1 MRDLILKA
9 FKEVEK
15 NRHEVIEVCRD
26 LTRIDTTNNP
36 SLKIGNEK
44 QGQDYV
50 ARKLAEIGVRDIK
63 RFEPNEE
70 KLGKLKGYVPSL
82 DWKRRYAGRSNVVG
96 TIGSN
101 AGRSLIL
108 NGHIDTVT
116 PGPLE
121 LWQHNPF
128 GAEIDK
134 GKIYGRGS
142 CDMKGGLAAMLMAL
156 KIALEIQEIQGKV
169 IFESAVDEEGG
180 GNGSL
185 ACAAE
190 GYSADAAIVAEPTNL
205 RICRAHRGVLIGRI
219 EVYGKAAHASEK
231 YEGVSAL
238 DKGVEI
244 LRELSLLEQWRRDH
258 VEPDPLLEKP
268 IILAGKF
275 QAGDQ
280 VNIVPSKCTID
291 IDVKYLPSE
300 ADEEGAGSKV
310 KDQVEKWI
318 LKESEKDSWLK
329 LHPPK
334 IEFLYDLPP
343 SSIPA
348 DHPLISAINSVHSLL
363 FGGRTTS
370 VIGFQAWSD
379 MYHLNSHNTPAVMFG
394 PGDVKSAH
402 QTDEYIDV
410 QELID
415 ATKVLCGLIISWC
428 R

>member
-1 MRDLILKA
+1 MILKA

-15 NRHEVIEVCRD
+15 NRHEVIDVCRD
-26 LTRIDTTNNP
+26 LIRIDTTNNP

-44 QGQDYV
+44 QGQDYIE
-50 ARKLAEIGVRDIK
+50 RKLAEIGIRDVL

-70 KLGKLKGYVPSL
+70 KLSKLKGYVPSP

-116 PGPLE
+116 SDPLE

-156 KIALEIQEIQGKV
+156 KIAREIQEIQGKV

-258 VEPDPLLEKP
+258 VEPHPLLEKP
-268 IILAGKF
+268 IVLAGKF
-275 QAGDQ
+275 QAGEQ
-280 VNIVPSKCTID
+280 VNTVPSKCTID

-300 ADEEGAGSKV
+300 VDEDGAGSKV
-310 KDQVEKWI
+310 KDQVEKCL
-318 LKESEKDSWLK
+318 LKQSEKDSWLK

-348 DHPLISAINSVHSLL
+348 DHPLISAINSVHSMLY
-363 FGGRTTS
+363 GGRPAS

>member
-1 MRDLILKA
+1 LRDLILKA

-15 NRHEVIEVCRD
+15 NKHEVIDVCRD
-26 LTRIDTTNNP
+26 LIRIDTTNNP

-50 ARKLAEIGVRDIK
+50 ARKLAEIGVRDIL

-70 KLGKLKGYVPSL
+70 KLSKLKGYVPSP
-82 DWKRRYAGRSNVVG
+82 DWKRRYAGRPNVVG
-96 TIGSN
+96 ILGSN

-134 GKIYGRGS
+134 GRIYGRGS
-142 CDMKGGLAAMLMAL
+142 CDMKGGLAAMLIAL
-156 KIALEIQEIQGKV
+156 KIAREIQGIQGKV

-205 RICRAHRGVLIGRI
+205 RICRAHRGVLIGRV

-258 VEPDPLLEKP
+258 VEPNPLLDKP

-300 ADEEGAGSKV
+300 VDEEGTGSKV

-334 IEFLYDLPP
+334 VEFLYDLPP